1 MPEQP
6 MIPLADAEKA
16 VNDMT
21 RRVAL
26 LYLSFAR
33 TLVDTFG
40 EEEGR
45 ALVAMIMRD
54 YGTRVGRATRARVEA
69 LGLEPTPENFN
80 KGSDLSPIG
89 FHAGVAA
96 VDGEPRRQVFGCV
109 LAEVWREY
117 GETDLADL
125 YCLVDP
131 AKMQA
136 YNPDF
141 TMVHTKKVLWGDDC
155 CEMATRKVAPA
166 KQE

>member
-45 ALVAMIMRD
+45 AQGARREHPVAQQ
-54 YGTRVGRATRARVEA
+54 RAHPRQRAVD
-69 LGLEPTPENFN
+69 LGLVHDPV
-80 KGSDLSPIG
+80 GG
-89 FHAGVAA
+89 ARAA
-96 VDGEPRRQVFGCV
+96 APHVLDDHRLGEP
-109 LAEVWREY
+109 W
-117 GETDLADL
+117 
-125 YCLVDP
+125 
-131 AKMQA
+131 
-136 YNPDF
+136 
-141 TMVHTKKVLWGDDC
+141 
-155 CEMATRKVAPA
+155 
-166 KQE
+166 

>member
-33 TLVDTFG
+33 TLVETFG

-45 ALVAMIMRD
+45 ALVAKIMRD
-54 YGTRVGRATRARVEA
+54 YGTRVGRSTRARVEA

-89 FHAGVAA
+89 FHAGVAE
-96 VDGEPRRQVFGCV
+96 VDGEKRRQVFGCV

-131 AKMQA
+131 AKMEA

-141 TMVHTKKVLWGDDC
+141 TMVHTKKVLWGDEC
-155 CEMATRKVAPA
+155 CEMATRKKA
-166 KQE
+166 

>member
-1 MPEQP
+1 MTDSP
-6 MIPLADAEKA
+6 MIPLEEATQA

-40 EEEGR
+40 EEQGR
-45 ALVAMIMRD
+45 ELIAKIMRD
-54 YGTRVGRATRARVEA
+54 YGTRIGQATRKRVEA

-80 KGSDLSPIG
+80 RGSDLSPIG
-89 FHAGVAA
+89 FNAGTAM
-96 VDGEPRRQVFGCV
+96 VDGEVRRRVYGCV

-117 GETDLADL
+117 GETELADL

-131 AKMQA
+131 AKMEA
-136 YNPDF
+136 YNPEY
-141 TMVHTKKVLWGDDC
+141 TMTHTRKVLWGDEC
-155 CEMATRKVAPA
+155 CEMATRKI
-166 KQE
+166 K